1 MNKSSY
7 MYIIQ
12 KKTLTTPMQ
21 KLITPSCCINYT
33 IVQPKR
39 NYNGTLKNIEQNR
52 VNKKV
57 EHST

>member
-1 MNKSSY
+1 MMNKSSY

-12 KKTLTTPMQ
+12 KNINNTNAKINHTIMF
-21 KLITPSCCINYT
+21 INYT
-33 IVQPKR
+33 IVQLER

-52 VNKKV
+52 VNRKV